1 MSQRPMK
8 VIRINYHANAPR
20 EPSAMIAVLKN
31 PGEVRMSVGNAT
43 FMSATKNGLSLSPG
57 WGKNINLQILPQ
69 GMTFAGMLIPKPF
82 PLTLF
87 PFPPMPDNFFKPP
100 LMRAMPTIAFLGV
113 SAAVFV

>member
-82 PLTLF
+82 PLTLGF
-87 PFPPMPDNFFKPP
+87 LLKPSAKRLSFFFFD
-100 LMRAMPTIAFLGV
+100 LVLFFMNRYAF
-113 SAAVFV
+113 